1 MRRKPRA
8 KAWKGRGWIDRSEAG
23 PSLYLKDYRDVPEAR
38 HGLGLYFPLRSRLAA
53 ILFIGHFAAADT
65 YLDVVEAGL

>member
-1 MRRKPRA
+1 
-8 KAWKGRGWIDRSEAG
+8 
-23 PSLYLKDYRDVPEAR
+23 LYLKDYRDVPEAR